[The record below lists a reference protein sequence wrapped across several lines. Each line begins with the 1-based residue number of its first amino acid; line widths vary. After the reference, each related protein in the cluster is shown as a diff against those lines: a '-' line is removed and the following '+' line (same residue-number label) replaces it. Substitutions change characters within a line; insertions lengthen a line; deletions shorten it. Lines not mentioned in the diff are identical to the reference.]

1 MLPLDDQARIHVR
14 RWPTERPLLL
24 LNALASAGLWFLFFR
39 SPQSLAYLAMWVA
52 IIGLMNVAFVTS
64 IRGSAV
70 RLGSDQFP
78 DLHARV
84 EDLARRVGLRRIPN
98 VYLMQHD
105 GALNAFAMRFVRTHM
120 VVLFS
125 DLLEACGDSAA
136 ARDMIIGHELGH
148 IRACHLRGRWL
159 LMPASFVPFLGSAL
173 SRAREYTCDRYG
185 SAATDDRDGAL
196 LGLAILSAGGKYG
209 PFVNRAAF
217 LDQRRDLRGAWM
229 VIGEWLGSHPPLT
242 KRIWA
247 LAPELE
253 TAQPS
258 PRYAPLRAVRVAFAV
273 AVVVIVGVAAVSAY
287 LPQFGVQRTAASAVR
302 QRFNQNAEDIAG
314 RDLVRLKT
322 FIEAEHKA
330 GHALPWD
337 VWDLYERWQATH
349 PVDEEPTDPF
359 SGYWYDYESH
369 GDTYRLWSS
378 GPDGRNH
385 TADDIVLESGRGAS
399 PHRRFTHRDQRD
411 AAK

>member
-148 IRACHLRGRWL
+148 IRAGHLRGRWL

-173 SRAREYTCDRYG
+173 S
-185 SAATDDRDGAL
+185 
-196 LGLAILSAGGKYG
+196 LGLRRWAVAWLATLGCGLFTVLGLVSIWSQQTTTSHQAGPG
-209 PFVNRAAF
+209 P
-217 LDQRRDLRGAWM
+217 GAGLNEQ
-229 VIGEWLGSHPPLT
+229 VIGEEWQGGAQGELGWSAEWRKL
-242 KRIWA
+242 A
-247 LAPELE
+247 LGADE
-253 TAQPS
+253 
-258 PRYAPLRAVRVAFAV
+258 VRRRGRLWREYCCESFCD
-273 AVVVIVGVAAVSAY
+273 
-287 LPQFGVQRTAASAVR
+287 TAAWRYSGLKKHPEFTLAGNLR
-302 QRFNQNAEDIAG
+302 RRRAQWMED
-314 RDLVRLKT
+314 
-322 FIEAEHKA
+322 
-330 GHALPWD
+330 AL
-337 VWDLYERWQATH
+337 
-349 PVDEEPTDPF
+349 
-359 SGYWYDYESH
+359 GC
-369 GDTYRLWSS
+369 
-378 GPDGRNH
+378 GPLS
-385 TADDIVLESGRGAS
+385 I
-399 PHRRFTHRDQRD
+399 
-411 AAK
+411 